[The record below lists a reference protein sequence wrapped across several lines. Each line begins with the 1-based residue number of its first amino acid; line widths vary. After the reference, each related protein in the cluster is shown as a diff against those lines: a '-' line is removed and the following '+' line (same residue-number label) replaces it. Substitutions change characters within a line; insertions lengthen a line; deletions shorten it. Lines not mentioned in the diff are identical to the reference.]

1 MKRKKRVTRRK
12 LSVHLKDFQA
22 SWLDSQNH
30 TNHTHLKS
38 MFALRHFIMHARVLQ
53 VKLLSF
59 RVRVP
64 ADPLL
69 P

>member
-1 MKRKKRVTRRK
+1 MRKKRVTRRK

-22 SWLDSQNH
+22 SSQNH